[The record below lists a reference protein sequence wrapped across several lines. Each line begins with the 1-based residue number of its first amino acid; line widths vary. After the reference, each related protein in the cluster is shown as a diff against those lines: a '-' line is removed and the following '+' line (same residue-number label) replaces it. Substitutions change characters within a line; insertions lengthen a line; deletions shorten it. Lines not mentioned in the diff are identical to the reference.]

1 LVWLNTAGCQTV
13 VGAGAPSAPGELLRH
28 VAVREHLRRTLAAF
42 NKGRGSS
49 RRIECLIILDG
60 MPSTD
65 ANEITDKGYVN
76 QRLVL
81 ERRNAE
87 VERLYA
93 AEPDEGV
100 IVVA

>member
-1 LVWLNTAGCQTV
+1 M
-13 VGAGAPSAPGELLRH
+13 
-28 VAVREHLRRTLAAF
+28 REHLRRTLAAF